1 MAYPRWFFTLATLGL
16 AMAAMAAMA
25 APVSAG
31 WSPLGGPLDPVINLQ
46 LDPDRPELLYA
57 QVIHY
62 EYEKEGYL
70 WRSEDAGTTWR
81 NVQAGLQRP
90 ISALAIDPT
99 DPKVIWV
106 WTIGGELWRS
116 GDAGD
121 TWSRRY
127 STPSGSESFSVL
139 KLLVDPRDPQTL
151 FRVDQDRS
159 EPGLHVAVS
168 RDGGASF
175 HRGPLIPR
183 TYGGD
188 TVFFN
193 EERGELVAFDD
204 KGLEVST
211 DGGQTW
217 VKRGSYHSTPF
228 QGGRI
233 APSDP
238 GTMYGLPVVDDVCG
252 ARSDDAGA
260 HWQKLAPLPP
270 PPNKFTCDDIAVDPK
285 DARHVWIAGYRLAV
299 DDDYDRLFESK
310 DGGETWSGPFRAPA
324 AGLTPVGGKVL
335 YSDGRLYGEQGLY
348 VSQDGGRTWKRRDQ
362 GIIAGDVRP
371 DLVAQ
376 RLPSGGPGRRL
387 VVVLDYGGYSYSLRS
402 DGGKE
407 WVKVPLRST
416 DALSDAGG
424 STIVAIEEGVVRR
437 SRNGGETWRFV
448 PSAPPYA
455 SALFADLV
463 QPRYQALQASILED
477 SYSYGFWIS
486 DDSGATW
493 RLSRKTECFHIAS
506 LDYCLD
512 VSAYAVDP
520 FDARRRWMA
529 LPPTVSSPTVTFV
542 SNDAGASWHP
552 TPSAPPPVF
561 GLAADPLVKDRV
573 LALTNDG
580 LFVSEDGG
588 DHWHPLGQ
596 GLPDGAV
603 IVQLVRDASTATWYA
618 ATRRQGIYR
627 SFDGGATWQILDGA
641 PDLAATIA
649 VDPRKPTALLAAFRG
664 QGVWRWTP

>member
-1 MAYPRWFFTLATLGL
+1 MTTTRWIFILVLLSLA
-16 AMAAMAAMA
+16 AA

-31 WSPLGGPLDPVINLQ
+31 WSPLGGPVDPVII
-46 LDPDRPELLYA
+46 LDLDLDRPELLYA
-57 QVIHY
+57 RVILY
-62 EYEKEGYL
+62 EQQAFL

-81 NVQAGLQRP
+81 NLQAGLQRP
-90 ISALAIDPT
+90 IGTLAIDPT
-99 DPKVIWV
+99 DPKVVWV
-106 WTIGGELWRS
+106 WTVGGELWRS

-121 TWSRRY
+121 TWSRRFA
-127 STPSGSESFSVL
+127 TPPDDVDSFDVRQ
-139 KLLVDPRDPQTL
+139 LLVDPRDPQTL
-151 FRVDQDRS
+151 FRVDHDRS

-175 HRGPLIPR
+175 HRGLLIPNFYR
-183 TYGGD
+183 GGE
-188 TVFFN
+188 VFFN
-193 EERGELVAFDD
+193 VKRGELVVFDD

-217 VKRGSYHSTPF
+217 SVRGRYHSRMF
-228 QGGRI
+228 WGGRV

-238 GTMYGLPVVDDVCG
+238 DTMYGLPVVDNVC
-252 ARSDDAGA
+252 AVRSDDAGA
-260 HWQKLAPLPP
+260 HWQKLAPLPLP
-270 PPNKFTCDDIAVDPK
+270 PDKYSCDDIVVDPE
-285 DARHVWIAGYRLAV
+285 DARHVWIAGYRRAL
-299 DDDYDRLFESK
+299 DDDDNRLFESK
-310 DGGETWSGPFRAPA
+310 DGGETWSGPLHAPV

-335 YSDGRLYGEQGLY
+335 YSDGRLYGESGLY

-362 GIIAGDVRP
+362 GITAGDPRLG
-371 DLVAQ
+371 LVAQ
-376 RLPSGGPGRRL
+376 RLPGGGPGRRL
-387 VVVLDYGGYSYSLRS
+387 VAAGNYGPYSYSFRS

-407 WVKVPLRST
+407 WVTVPLRSPY
-416 DALSDAGG
+416 ALSDAGG
-424 STIVAIEEGVVRR
+424 STIVAIDEGGVRR
-437 SRNGGETWRFV
+437 SRDGGETWRFV
-448 PSAPPYA
+448 PSAPPQVN
-455 SALFADLV
+455 ALFADLV
-463 QPRYQALQASILED
+463 QPRYQALQASSLAD
-477 SYSYGFWIS
+477 SFSYGFWIS

-493 RLSRKTECFHIAS
+493 RLSKETECFHIAS
-506 LDYCLD
+506 IDYCLD

-529 LPPTVSSPTVTFV
+529 RSPAVSSPTLTFI

-552 TPSAPPPVF
+552 TTSTPPRAF

-573 LALTNDG
+573 LALTDDG

-603 IVQLVRDASTATWYA
+603 IHQLARDAASATWYA
-618 ATRRQGIYR
+618 ATTGHGIYR
-627 SFDGGATWQILDGA
+627 SLDGGATWQLLEGA
-641 PDLAATIA
+641 PDLAAPTIA

>member
-1 MAYPRWFFTLATLGL
+1 MTTPRWFFILVLLSLA
-16 AMAAMAAMA
+16 AA
-25 APVSAG
+25 APASAG
-31 WSPLGGPLDPVINLQ
+31 WSPLGGPLDPVVILH
-46 LDPDRPELLYA
+46 LDLDRPELLYA
-57 QVIHY
+57 QVILY
-62 EYEKEGYL
+62 DQEAYL
-70 WRSEDAGTTWR
+70 WRSDDAGTTWR
-81 NVQAGLQRP
+81 NLQAGLQRP
-90 ISALAIDPT
+90 ISTLAIDPT

-106 WTIGGELWRS
+106 WTTSGELWRS

-121 TWSRRY
+121 TWSRRFAVPPGDAY
-127 STPSGSESFSVL
+127 SFSVQ

-151 FRVDQDRS
+151 FRVDHDRS
-159 EPGLHVAVS
+159 EPGVHVAVS

-175 HRGPLIPR
+175 HRGPLIPNF
-183 TYGGD
+183 YGGD
-188 TVFFN
+188 AVFFN
-193 EERGELVAFDD
+193 VKRGELVAFDD

-217 VKRGSYHSTPF
+217 VKRGSYHGTPF

-238 GTMYGLPVVDDVCG
+238 GTMYGLPVVDNVCG

-285 DARHVWIAGYRLAV
+285 DARHVWIAGYRRATV
-299 DDDYDRLFESK
+299 DDYDLLFESK
-310 DGGETWSGPFRAPA
+310 DGGETWSGPFRAPV

-335 YSDGRLYGEQGLY
+335 YSDGSLYGEQGLY

-362 GIIAGDVRP
+362 GIAAGDLRTG
-371 DLVAQ
+371 LVAQ
-376 RLPSGGPGRRL
+376 RLPGGGPGRRL
-387 VVVLDYGGYSYSLRS
+387 VAAADYVGYSYAFRS

-407 WVKVPLRST
+407 WVKVPLPLPS
-416 DALSDAGG
+416 ALSDAGG
-424 STIVAIEEGVVRR
+424 STIVAIGEGGIRR
-437 SRNGGETWRFV
+437 SRNGGETWRLV
-448 PSAPPYA
+448 PSAPPGGNI
-455 SALFADLV
+455 LFADLA
-463 QPRYQALQASILED
+463 QPRYQALQSSD
-477 SYSYGFWIS
+477 PYGFGSYGFWIS

-493 RLSRKTECFHIAS
+493 RLSRKTDCFDIAS
-506 LDYCLD
+506 IDFCLD

-529 LPPTVSSPTVTFV
+529 LQPAVSSPTVTFI

-552 TPSAPPPVF
+552 TPSTPPRAI

-573 LALTNDG
+573 LALTGDG

-603 IVQLVRDASTATWYA
+603 IRQLVRDASTATWYA
-618 ATRRQGIYR
+618 ATYGHGIYR
-627 SFDGGATWQILDGA
+627 SADGGATWQLLDGA
-641 PDLAATIA
+641 PDLDAPTIA
-649 VDPRKPTALLAAFRG
+649 VDPRKPPALLAAFRG